1 MKKIAAIILMSFI
14 LSGCST
20 ERQRDLA
27 EEIIAIMIS
36 VPLESA
42 REYNEDHLPVV
53 LETYFSKDGYTQ
65 LVSDKTGYI
74 YSEYLRLTGARD
86 TEGIKIKKV
95 KKNKVGPMTQLTCFV
110 EYRVIYDEKKVKME
124 DTIVLSFNKENE
136 VTRFLIL
143 NSSDII
149 GKMFLNL
156 RVM

>member
-20 ERQRDLA
+20 ARQRDLA

-36 VPLESA
+36 VPLDSA

-86 TEGIKIKKV
+86 TEGIKIKKL
-95 KKNKVGPMTQLTCFV
+95 KKISLDK
-110 EYRVIYDEKKVKME
+110 
-124 DTIVLSFNKENE
+124 
-136 VTRFLIL
+136 
-143 NSSDII
+143 
-149 GKMFLNL
+149 
-156 RVM
+156 